1 MYWLDE
7 FYTMQKSNISNITAF
22 LTQKWVIDIEETVK
36 DLVGSQGDKWDCV
49 ESRTAYESSK
59 LKSFLTVV
67 KYMMQDSL
75 NKIAS
80 RSIKHFVDAVKIKMP
95 DKVILHASNH
105 VEN

>member
-1 MYWLDE
+1 
-7 FYTMQKSNISNITAF
+7 MQKSNIGNITAF

-36 DLVGSQGDKWDCV
+36 DLVAMQGDKWECT
-49 ESRTAYESSK
+49 ENRAAYEASK

-80 RSIKHFVDAVKIKMP
+80 RSIRHFIDAVQTKMP